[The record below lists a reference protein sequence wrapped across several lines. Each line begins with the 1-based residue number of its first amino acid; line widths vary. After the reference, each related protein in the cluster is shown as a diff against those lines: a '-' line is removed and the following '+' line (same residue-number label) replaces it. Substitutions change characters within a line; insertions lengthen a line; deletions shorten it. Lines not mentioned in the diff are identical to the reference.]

1 MNNKIVVIIDAFSGG
16 KYLAKLLKKNGF
28 NLIHVLSKEG
38 KGTYKAHPDYLEFED
53 YIDFANENWKSLL
66 NILSNYNI
74 KAIIPGA
81 EEGVYVAEK
90 LASILNLP
98 SNDPKTTILRRDKS
112 LMQLTLKKYGLDTIA
127 EIVFEKHNYL
137 DKLESFNNYPS
148 ILKPVDDGGSINV
161 FECHNKE
168 QVIQKA
174 RKLFNSN
181 NSMAQ
186 SITRLILQEK
196 INSKEF
202 IVNTF
207 TTNREHFI
215 TDIWSYRKT
224 YIENGGVIPEMV
236 SLESLDI
243 YYKKFIP
250 YISRILEALNV
261 ENGASHIEIFYDEKE
276 FRLVELGARVMGGD
290 FDDDVWNNVTSI
302 SQAGAIL
309 KVLEKNTLTQDM
321 FYTKAKCSLVLFPS
335 YVNGIIEQVL
345 DLEDIKTRCQ
355 SLYKYQIFVKKGDTL
370 NVAKDDTGPYLAFF
384 ILINEDQNIFQRD
397 LDYIES
403 LRNTLVR
410 VDK

>member
-1 MNNKIVVIIDAFSGG
+1 MNKQRIYIIIVDAFSGG
-16 KYLAKLLKKNGF
+16 KYLAKILKKNGF

-38 KGTYKAHPDYLEFED
+38 KGTYKTHPDYLEFED
-53 YIDFANENWKSLL
+53 YIDFANEDWKNLL
-66 NILSNYNI
+66 NTLSNYNI
-74 KAIIPGA
+74 KAVIPGA

-98 SNDPKTTILRRDKS
+98 GNDPKTTILRRDKS
-112 LMQLTLKKYGLDTIA
+112 LMQLTLKKYGLDTIT
-127 EIVFEKHNYL
+127 EIVLEKYDYL
-137 DKLESFNNYPS
+137 NKLESFNNYPS

-207 TTNREHFI
+207 TTNGEHFI
-215 TDIWSYRKT
+215 TDIWSYKKT
-224 YIENGGVIPEMV
+224 YIENGGIIPEMV
-236 SLESLDI
+236 SLESLEI

-261 ENGASHIEIFYDEKE
+261 ENGASHIEIFYDEKH
-276 FRLVELGARVMGGD
+276 FRLIELGARVMGGD
-290 FDDDVWNNVTSI
+290 FDNDIWNNITSI
-302 SQAGAIL
+302 SQAEAIL
-309 KVLEKNTLTQDM
+309 KTLEKSILTQDM
-321 FYTKAKCSLVLFPS
+321 FYTKAKCSLVYFHHM
-335 YVNGIIEQVL
+335 YKVL
-345 DLEDIKTRCQ
+345 
-355 SLYKYQIFVKKGDTL
+355 SNKY
-370 NVAKDDTGPYLAFF
+370 
-384 ILINEDQNIFQRD
+384 
-397 LDYIES
+397 
-403 LRNTLVR
+403 
-410 VDK
+410 